1 MFERSS
7 KEHDLE
13 EYFKHLS
20 HNFCCCWAV
29 HINIC
34 ILLEHK
40 QRKKKKEKN

>member
-7 KEHDLE
+7 KEHDFVGRTSDTCQITL
-13 EYFKHLS
+13 FS
-20 HNFCCCWAV
+20 FCWAV

-40 QRKKKKEKN
+40 QR